1 VQAAWLPDRLSAEA
15 ALLRTTG
22 AAEPCSDR
30 LHLAEE
36 TVARM
41 RPRFDGLG
49 ITRLAQVT
57 GLDRIGIPVWM
68 AIRPNSRTLAVSQGK
83 GLSDGAARASA
94 VMEAAELAIAERP
107 ALPIKHSSLDDLRA
121 EGIAADPMHNLIGRG
136 ASVPTA
142 SEKMDWVQ
150 GFDLLK
156 QRSVLVPA
164 DVVALDR
171 THDPCGRPCRYW
183 RSSDGLASGNLLL
196 EAVFHGLCERIE
208 RDALV
213 LWQFFSE
220 EQVFERCID
229 PADLDDPHVLE
240 LADRIANAGLQ
251 LRLFDITSDVGVPVF
266 FATIAPPPDGR
277 ERYWKHLELSS
288 GSGCHPSPARA
299 AVRAVTEAA
308 QSRVTTITGA
318 RDDYEPSLYA
328 ATLTSDLVTYLHAEP
343 RPRPPAISSAS
354 DHHSTDNL
362 SFLLSRLASAKVDS
376 AIVVPLHADD
386 GFAVAKVLVPGLEH
400 PPGDRRQ
407 RFGKRAL
414 RAMMSLQ

>member
-15 ALLRTTG
+15 ALLRTRG

-41 RPRFDGLG
+41 RPRFDALG
-49 ITRLAQVT
+49 ITRIAQVT
-57 GLDRIGIPVWM
+57 GLDRVGIPVWM
-68 AIRPNSRTLAVSQGK
+68 AVRPNSRTLSVSQGK
-83 GLSDGAARASA
+83 GLSDSAAKASA
-94 VMEAAELAIAERP
+94 VMEAAELAVAERP
-107 ALPIKHSSLDDLRA
+107 PLPVTHSSLDQLRHNA
-121 EGIAADPMHNLIGRG
+121 IAADPLHNLLGRG
-136 ASVPTA
+136 ASTPAA
-142 SEKMDWVQ
+142 SEAMDWVE

-156 QRSVLVPA
+156 RQSILVPA

-171 THDPCGRPCRYW
+171 THEPCGRPCRYW

-196 EAVFHGLCERIE
+196 EAIFHGLCERIE
-208 RDALV
+208 RDALI

-220 EQVFERCID
+220 DQVFDRCID
-229 PADLDDPHVLE
+229 PADLDDPHALE
-240 LADRIANAGLQ
+240 LADRVANAGLQ

-299 AVRAVTEAA
+299 AIRAVTEAA
-308 QSRVTTITGA
+308 QSRVTTISGA

-328 ATLTSDLVTYLHAEP
+328 ATLTPDLLVYVQAEP
-343 RPRPPAISSAS
+343 RRRLATSSPC
-354 DHHSTDNL
+354 DHQPTDNL
-362 SFLLSRLASAKVDS
+362 SFLLSRLVSAKIDS
-376 AIVVPLHADD
+376 AIAVPLHVDD
-386 GFAVAKVLVPGLEH
+386 DFAVAKVLVPGLEH
-400 PPGDRRQ
+400 LPGDRRQ
-407 RFGKRAL
+407 RFGKRAV